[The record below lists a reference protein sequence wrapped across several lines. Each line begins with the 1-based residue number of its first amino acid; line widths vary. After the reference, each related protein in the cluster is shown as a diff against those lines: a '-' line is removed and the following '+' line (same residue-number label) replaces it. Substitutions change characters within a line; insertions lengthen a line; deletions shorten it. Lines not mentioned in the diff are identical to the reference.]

1 MEHVTITPM
10 GDKLSH
16 LVPDEGYVL
25 HNKRTNSDYSDAV
38 VSNRDIIQWSAVE
51 K

>member
-1 MEHVTITPM
+1 MKHVTLTPM

-25 HNKRTNSDYSDAV
+25 HNKRTNNNHSDAV
-38 VSNRDIIQWSAVE
+38 VLNIDIIQGLAVQ